1 MSLKD
6 RLKAQIQ
13 AFGPMSLG
21 QYMTAC
27 LHDPADGYY
36 ASRPSLG
43 AEGDFL
49 TAPLVSQMFGE
60 LIGLWCIA
68 VWESLGRPARL
79 CLVEIGPGDG
89 TLMLDLLRALRLAP
103 DLLAGLEIVLIEASS
118 PLKAIQQ
125 DKLKSHTVQWV
136 SQIGQ
141 VKTDGPVIVI
151 ANEVLDCLPARQF
164 VRTEAGWSERL
175 VGLGPDEALTF
186 GLTPRPVEGLFPPA
200 PAGSVLELSPAQDAL
215 ASDVASLIATQGGAG
230 LLIDYGRSEPGFGDT
245 LQALGGH
252 KKFNPLDAPGEHDL
266 TIHADFPSVLKAAQ
280 DSGVQTGL
288 VEQGQFLRALGIDQR
303 AQALSLAR
311 PDQAAKLA
319 RQMERLTGE
328 AQMGALF
335 KVAGLWSNG
344 LPTPP
349 GFESDS
355 ESAA

>member
-1 MSLKD
+1 
-6 RLKAQIQ
+6 
-13 AFGPMSLG
+13 
-21 QYMTAC
+21 
-27 LHDPADGYY
+27 
-36 ASRPSLG
+36 
-43 AEGDFL
+43 
-49 TAPLVSQMFGE
+49 
-60 LIGLWCIA
+60 
-68 VWESLGRPARL
+68 
-79 CLVEIGPGDG
+79 LVEIGPGDG

-186 GLTPRPVEGLFPPA
+186 GLSPRPVEGLFPPA

>member
-1 MSLKD
+1 
-6 RLKAQIQ
+6 
-13 AFGPMSLG
+13 
-21 QYMTAC
+21 
-27 LHDPADGYY
+27 
-36 ASRPSLG
+36 
-43 AEGDFL
+43 
-49 TAPLVSQMFGE
+49 
-60 LIGLWCIA
+60 
-68 VWESLGRPARL
+68 
-79 CLVEIGPGDG
+79 
-89 TLMLDLLRALRLAP
+89 
-103 DLLAGLEIVLIEASS
+103 
-118 PLKAIQQ
+118 
-125 DKLKSHTVQWV
+125 
-136 SQIGQ
+136 
-141 VKTDGPVIVI
+141 
-151 ANEVLDCLPARQF
+151 
-164 VRTEAGWSERL
+164 
-175 VGLGPDEALTF
+175 
-186 GLTPRPVEGLFPPA
+186 
-200 PAGSVLELSPAQDAL
+200 VLELSPAQDAL

>member
-1 MSLKD
+1 
-6 RLKAQIQ
+6 
-13 AFGPMSLG
+13 
-21 QYMTAC
+21 
-27 LHDPADGYY
+27 
-36 ASRPSLG
+36 
-43 AEGDFL
+43 
-49 TAPLVSQMFGE
+49 
-60 LIGLWCIA
+60 
-68 VWESLGRPARL
+68 
-79 CLVEIGPGDG
+79 
-89 TLMLDLLRALRLAP
+89 
-103 DLLAGLEIVLIEASS
+103 
-118 PLKAIQQ
+118 
-125 DKLKSHTVQWV
+125 
-136 SQIGQ
+136 
-141 VKTDGPVIVI
+141 
-151 ANEVLDCLPARQF
+151 
-164 VRTEAGWSERL
+164 
-175 VGLGPDEALTF
+175 
-186 GLTPRPVEGLFPPA
+186 
-200 PAGSVLELSPAQDAL
+200 
-215 ASDVASLIATQGGAG
+215 VASLIATQGGAG

-335 KVAGLWSNG
+335 KVVGLWSNG